1 VAHRLIRGVAVLSPA
16 TMTDDK
22 QDRFEGV
29 EKAVDRVREEL
40 DEAVEE
46 TKEASETATE
56 EVRETLDRLED
67 RVAKLRKRDRGEE

>member
-1 VAHRLIRGVAVLSPA
+1 VAHKLIRAVGVLSPA
-16 TMTDDK
+16 TMTDGK

-46 TKEASETATE
+46 TKQASGKATE

-67 RVAKLRKRDRGEE
+67 RVAKLRKRDREEE